1 MNKKV
6 FNSRY
11 EIGEMIGTGGMAD
24 VYIAEDLRL
33 HRKVA
38 VKILRSDLARDPA
51 FISRFRKEALAAG
64 GLNNHGIVAVFDFG
78 EDGSESYIVMELVEG
93 HTLRQLLQSDERI
106 PEDEAVG
113 IIVDVLEA
121 LKYSHAQGII
131 HRDIK
136 PGNIMITD
144 SGKVKVM
151 DFGIARALDDIG
163 ATMTNTWNVVGT
175 AQYLSPEQA
184 TGEYA
189 DIRSDIYSVGCLMYE
204 LLVGRP
210 PFIGD
215 TPVSIAF
222 QHVSAPLTPPSDINP
237 DIDPNLATIIEVA
250 LHKDPQDR
258 YQDADAM
265 LEDLKRAIRGEQV
278 TTRIKKN
285 KPSRRF
291 ILISGV
297 AAALIFIVGATLL
310 TRMNHPSLT
319 PLQVPNVVGLTDAQ
333 ARALLPNF
341 TINVQQGPSST
352 IPHGR
357 VSSQL
362 PLAASKVIPGSS
374 ITLTESSGPGKTA
387 VPINLVGLS
396 LTDARS
402 ALTAVGLSVAQ
413 IVPVNSN
420 KAPGTILGVNP
431 SPGSVLSAGA
441 GVTLTIASGSLQMP
455 NVVGLSSGQ
464 AIATLTQAGFLVQTV
479 TAYDSTQANQTVL
492 AQAPDAGTTQ
502 IIGSTV
508 TITINT
514 QPSPQPSA
522 TTN

>member
-1 MNKKV
+1 MTSKKI

-11 EIGEMIGTGGMAD
+11 EIGGMIGTGGMAD
-24 VYIAEDLRL
+24 VYVAEDIRL

-64 GLNNHGIVAVFDFG
+64 GLNNPGIVAVFDFG
-78 EDGSESYIVMELVEG
+78 EDGAESYIVMELVKG
-93 HTLRQLLQSDERI
+93 HTLRELLQAGEAF
-106 PEDEAVG
+106 PEDEAVA
-113 IIVDVLEA
+113 IVVDVLEA

-144 SGKVKVM
+144 SGQVKVM

-189 DIRSDIYSVGCLMYE
+189 DVRSDIYSVGCLMYE

-222 QHVSAPLTPPSDINP
+222 QHVSAPLTPPADINP

-258 YQDADAM
+258 YQDAEAM
-265 LEDLKRAIRGEQV
+265 LDDLHRAIRGEQV
-278 TTRIKKN
+278 TTRIKKI
-285 KPSRRF
+285 KPRRRLL
-291 ILISGV
+291 LIGGAI
-297 AAALIFIVGATLL
+297 AAALIIIAGATLL
-310 TRMNHPSLT
+310 AQKHHPVTAS
-319 PLQVPNVVGLTDAQ
+319 LQVPNVVGLTDSQ
-333 ARALLPNF
+333 ARALLSDF

-352 IPHGR
+352 VPVGR

-362 PLAASKVIPGSS
+362 PLAASKVV
-374 ITLTESSGPGKTA
+374 SGA
-387 VPINLVGLS
+387 AS
-396 LTDARS
+396 L
-402 ALTAVGLSVAQ
+402 
-413 IVPVNSN
+413 
-420 KAPGTILGVNP
+420 
-431 SPGSVLSAGA
+431 
-441 GVTLTIASGSLQMP
+441 
-455 NVVGLSSGQ
+455 
-464 AIATLTQAGFLVQTV
+464 
-479 TAYDSTQANQTVL
+479 
-492 AQAPDAGTTQ
+492 
-502 IIGSTV
+502 
-508 TITINT
+508 
-514 QPSPQPSA
+514 
-522 TTN
+522 